1 MSEKPN
7 VSFEDYRAA
16 LVKNEALQ
24 TEITQLKDQLKDAT
38 DALTIVKAKFDVAE
52 KAEKDSLVNAL
63 VRDSKGKLSRENLD
77 KMTLAELYIFKDAIE
92 KSQPKTFISVMRD
105 AQEVKTKPKTQ
116 GTVGS
121 YNQDT
126 GKYEGGL

>member
-1 MSEKPN
+1 LSEKPN

-16 LVKNEALQ
+16 LVKNEALV

-38 DALTIVKAKFDVAE
+38 DTLTIAKAKFDVAE
-52 KAEKDSLVNAL
+52 KAEKDSLVTSL
-63 VRDSKGKLSRENLD
+63 VRDGNGKLSRDLD

-105 AQEVKTKPKTQ
+105 AQGVKTKPKTQ

-121 YNQDT
+121 YNQNT
-126 GKYEGGL
+126 GKYEDGL

>member
-1 MSEKPN
+1 LSEKPN

-52 KAEKDSLVNAL
+52 KARAAAARAIL
-63 VRDSKGKLSRENLD
+63 ENES
-77 KMTLAELYIFKDAIE
+77 T
-92 KSQPKTFISVMRD
+92 
-105 AQEVKTKPKTQ
+105 
-116 GTVGS
+116 
-121 YNQDT
+121 
-126 GKYEGGL
+126 